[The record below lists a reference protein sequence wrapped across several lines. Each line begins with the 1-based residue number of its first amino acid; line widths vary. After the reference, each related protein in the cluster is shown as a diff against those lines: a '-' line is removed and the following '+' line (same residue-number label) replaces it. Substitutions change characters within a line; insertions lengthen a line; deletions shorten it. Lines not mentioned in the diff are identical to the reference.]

1 MDLAVVHG
9 IIKSHDGAI
18 TVNSELDKGTVVEV
32 LLPIIEAEIEPEVV
46 EPDDLPTGNEKSS
59 SNEAT

>member
-1 MDLAVVHG
+1 MGLAVVHG